1 MMVDG
6 RASRA
11 TDGSCAECTI
21 SLKSLMQISLAC
33 GIIRTVLIS
42 WLCLYMVPR
51 RLRAIKRVEEE
62 DPEKAQEMMLQH
74 FGG

>member
-1 MMVDG
+1 
-6 RASRA
+6 
-11 TDGSCAECTI
+11 
-21 SLKSLMQISLAC
+21 MQISLAC